1 MAGQKEIEIKFEI
14 ADLGAL
20 ARRLLDIGFRI
31 ETPRTHEMNV
41 LYDCGQRLRRAGE
54 ILRLR
59 QYGNTWRLTH
69 KSRGSAGPHK
79 SRIETETAVTDGEKL
94 DAILRALGFAPSF
107 RYEKF
112 RTEWSDGQGHVVVD
126 ETPIGNIAEI
136 EGRPEWIDATAR
148 ALGVAP
154 GSYITDSY
162 AAMFFAWKRRT
173 RNAAEEMTFRAVEES
188 GAKKMRKR
196 SR

>member
-1 MAGQKEIEIKFEI
+1 MGGQNEVEIKFEI

-20 ARRLLDIGFRI
+20 ARRLLDTGFRI

-41 LYDCGQRLRRAGE
+41 LYDSRQRLRRAGE
-54 ILRLR
+54 LLRLR
-59 QYGNTWRLTH
+59 KYGNTWKLTH
-69 KSRGSAGPHK
+69 KSRGSTGRHK
-79 SRIETETAVTDGEKL
+79 SRIETETLVEDGEKL

-112 RTEWSDGQGHVVVD
+112 RTEWSDGRGHVVVD

-136 EGRPEWIDATAR
+136 EGTPEWIDATAQ
-148 ALGVAP
+148 ALGVSP
-154 GSYITDSY
+154 ESYITDSY
-162 AAMFFAWKRRT
+162 AAMFYEWKRRT
-173 RNAAEEMTFRAVEES
+173 RSPAEEMTFRAVGES
-188 GAKKMRKR
+188 GTKKGRPK